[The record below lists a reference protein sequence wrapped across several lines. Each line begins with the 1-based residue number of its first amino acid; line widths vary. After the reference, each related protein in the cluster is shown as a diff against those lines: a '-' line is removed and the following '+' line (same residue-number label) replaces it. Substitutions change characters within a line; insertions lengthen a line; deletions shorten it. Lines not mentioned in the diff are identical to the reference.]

1 MHGLCRVTAA
11 DSPGNQLLGFI
22 RFNKKNGTLQLTN
35 FEAKI
40 TVDNLELGDTT
51 KRNKTEQAGTHGE
64 GLKVAS
70 LVMCHNGHR
79 VQYES
84 SDFRFNFGFR
94 GANNAKFYCGLRK
107 AADTAIQK
115 QKAAYAAGLVAGRR
129 EALKV
134 FILRDILVLIAKSRK
149 NGVKIDLKDFREW
162 LKVTIDVNS
171 PSDIVHTA
179 YSNLIIDHSFA
190 DKMYLKG
197 LLLPDLSATG
207 KVQNNFE

>member
-1 MHGLCRVTAA
+1 
-11 DSPGNQLLGFI
+11 
-22 RFNKKNGTLQLTN
+22 
-35 FEAKI
+35 
-40 TVDNLELGDTT
+40 
-51 KRNKTEQAGTHGE
+51 
-64 GLKVAS
+64 
-70 LVMCHNGHR
+70 
-79 VQYES
+79 
-84 SDFRFNFGFR
+84 
-94 GANNAKFYCGLRK
+94 
-107 AADTAIQK
+107 
-115 QKAAYAAGLVAGRR
+115 
-129 EALKV
+129 V